1 MLDAIELMGS
11 GSLPIILFV
20 LGATLSSGV
29 SGLGSSLPSRT
40 LVAIVCAKLLVV
52 PAVNLAL
59 VLGALRYGLLP
70 RTDPVLLP
78 LALLAVGASP
88 TAMNLSTIAQLAGSG
103 QGEVTKVI
111 FFQYIFAV
119 ITVSVYATLGL
130 LLFGVGGP

>member
-1 MLDAIELMGS
+1 MQRSAQQRSSPRFRDPEDPRRRPPKRDRDLTCAAV
-11 GSLPIILFV
+11 ILV
-20 LGATLSSGV
+20 LGLNAS
-29 SGLGSSLPSRT
+29 
-40 LVAIVCAKLLVV
+40 
-52 PAVNLAL
+52 LAL